1 MSQFSRSFMMS
12 PCDQASRRFIGSRV
26 RSIRTGVSGFLAVP
40 EPEKALVELI
50 SNVKT
55 PVIMLRTRKDSRSV
69 FVVGEVRENGVR
81 TMRWGADYDTEA
93 SYDIPVFIAVNAG
106 YTALVFSDRGDDVL
120 TDVVPQE
127 LLRKRVESL
136 ARKAHWLWQ
145 RPPSVGESATRRRG
159 RILEW
164 NQKYLWTNDAE
175 DLWVEA

>member
-12 PCDQASRRFIGSRV
+12 PCDQASRRFLENTTRT
-26 RSIRTGVSGFLAVP
+26 IRTGVSGFPTVP
-40 EPEKALVELI
+40 EPEKALVECI

-55 PVIMLRTRKDSRSV
+55 PVIMLRIRRDSRSV

-81 TMRWGADYDTEA
+81 TMRWGADHDTEA
-93 SYDIPVFIAVNAG
+93 SYGIPVFIAVNAG
-106 YTALVFSDRGDDVL
+106 YTTLVFSDRGDDVL

-127 LLRKRVESL
+127 LLRRRMESL
-136 ARKAHWLWQ
+136 ARKAHWLWL

-164 NQKYLWTNDAE
+164 NQEYLWANDAE
-175 DLWVEA
+175 DLWVET